1 MPRGPLLTLYKSF
14 IRPHLDY
21 VDIVYD
27 QQYNNTFHQK
37 LESTQYNAALA
48 IASAIKGSFREKL
61 CQELGWNP
69 CNNSGGLENFTI
81 SLR

>member
-21 VDIVYD
+21 GDIVYD

-48 IASAIKGSFREKL
+48 ITSALKGSLREKL
-61 CQELGWNP
+61 YQELGWNP
-69 CNNSGGLENFTI
+69 CNNSGGLEKFTF

>member
-21 VDIVYD
+21 GDIVYD

-48 IASAIKGSFREKL
+48 IKGSFREKL
-61 CQELGWNP
+61 YQELGWNP

-81 SLR
+81 SLK